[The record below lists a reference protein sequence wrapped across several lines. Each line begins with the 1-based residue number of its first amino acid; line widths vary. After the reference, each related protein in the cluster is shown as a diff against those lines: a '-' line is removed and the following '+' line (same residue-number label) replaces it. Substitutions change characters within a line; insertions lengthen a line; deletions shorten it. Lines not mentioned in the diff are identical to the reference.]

1 MIIHQYLHE
10 KWNQVGKK
18 HYHLNKEEPFG
29 IMEQSIYDLLNNWTI
44 FNIVLVLLI
53 YLIHFSGELIQ
64 IEIILYGFSIEKLA
78 ALDF

>member
-1 MIIHQYLHE
+1 
-10 KWNQVGKK
+10 
-18 HYHLNKEEPFG
+18 
-29 IMEQSIYDLLNNWTI
+29 MEQSIYDLLNNWTI